1 MGVGYRWLQGKP
13 KELLGCWSC
22 CGYTLLPRGAVAQPA
37 FVVVIDVVAIAAAAS
52 INKTREHCKQGE
64 EAWLRPDPAM
74 KDSKPTTGSA
84 AGRGT

>member
-1 MGVGYRWLQGKP
+1 MPHMGVGYRWLQGKP
-13 KELLGCWSC
+13 KELLCCWAC

-64 EAWLRPDPAM
+64 VGGDEESCAQTQP
-74 KDSKPTTGSA
+74 
-84 AGRGT
+84 